1 MRSTVFWSLHG
12 NARTTAPTA
21 RATTPPQAL
30 ETSTSSFHSQAL
42 PINFLFLTSH
52 VHHAPD
58 PRKTYARV
66 SPSLG
71 SLAVPRSASLPSL
84 PIITALPARQP
95 KRPGASSTSHLP
107 HTLPSLHLILVEIAI
122 QPSRW
127 AASFVPSLRSC
138 LHIRVIMLSSPWYK
152 ADARSFSHAIHILV
166 DPLHAWLQ
174 SNRSL
179 GAAACY
185 GMARMAFVS
194 SHPPA

>member
-1 MRSTVFWSLHG
+1 MRSTVFWSLRG

-71 SLAVPRSASLPSL
+71 SLAVPRSASIPSL

-107 HTLPSLHLILVEIAI
+107 HTSA
-122 QPSRW
+122 
-127 AASFVPSLRSC
+127 
-138 LHIRVIMLSSPWYK
+138 
-152 ADARSFSHAIHILV
+152 
-166 DPLHAWLQ
+166 
-174 SNRSL
+174 
-179 GAAACY
+179 
-185 GMARMAFVS
+185 VS
-194 SHPPA
+194 ASHPCRNRDPTVTLGRVFRTLAAIMSTHSCHHALIALVQG